1 MNIVKKVGLATAVGA
16 LTVAVTATPE
26 RALSADFYKGKKVTM
41 LIGTSPGGGYDR
53 YGRLVGRHIGRF
65 LPGEPS
71 VVPKNMPGAG
81 SRNALNFLYGVAP
94 QDGTYLGVMQRD
106 AIFDPLFEGKK
117 KKSLA
122 RFDPTK
128 FNWIGSANVE
138 TALAVA
144 WHTSPVKTYKDLFD
158 KELTV
163 GATAPASILVWMP
176 NMLGNMLGMKFKVIA
191 GYNGGSEIDL
201 AMERGEVQGRA
212 IYSWTSLKARRL
224 KWVKDGKLRILFQMG
239 VEKHPELQNVPNALD
254 FAKNDEQKRIL
265 KLMFSVN
272 SFGRPFMAGPKV
284 PPARVKDLRTAFEA
298 TVGDA
303 GFLKDAK
310 KARADITPVG
320 WSTLQSLMS
329 EAYQTPRPLLDKIA
343 VLRKPKGTVQMRATN
358 YRTVDGKISKIRA
371 KGRRMMVM
379 FEEKG
384 KRVRAKVHGRMTKV
398 MIGGK
403 RAKGKA
409 IKVGM
414 TCKITYEGDNTFA
427 KSIVCP

>member
-1 MNIVKKVGLATAVGA
+1 MNIAKTIGSAAVAGFMA
-16 LTVAVTATPE
+16 AAVTATPD
-26 RALSADFYKGKKVTM
+26 RALSADFYKGKKLIM

-65 LPGEPS
+65 LPGNPS

-81 SRNALNFLYGVAP
+81 SRSALNFLYNVAA

-117 KKSLA
+117 KSLA
-122 RFDPTK
+122 KFDPTK

-138 TALAVA
+138 TALTVA

-163 GATAPASILVWMP
+163 GATAPSSILVWMP
-176 NMLGNMLGMKFKVIA
+176 HMLSHMLGMKFRVIA
-191 GYNGGSEIDL
+191 GYGGGSEIDL
-201 AMERGEVQGRA
+201 AMQRGEVQGRA
-212 IYSWTSLKARRL
+212 IYSWTSLKARHL

-239 VEKHPELQNVPNALD
+239 VEKNPELPNVPNALD

-272 SFGRPFMAGPKV
+272 SFGRPFMTGPKV
-284 PPARVKDLRTAFEA
+284 PPARVSDLRTAFTA
-298 TVGDA
+298 TMRDA
-303 GFLKDAK
+303 KFLKDAK
-310 KARADITPVG
+310 NSRVEISPVSAD
-320 WSTLQSLMS
+320 TLESLMA
-329 EAYQTPRPLLDKIA
+329 EAYQTPKTLLDKIA
-343 VLRKPKGTVQMRATN
+343 ALRKPTGKVQMRETH
-358 YRTVDGKISKIRA
+358 YRTVSGKIKKIRA
-371 KGRRMMVM
+371 KGRRMMVI
-379 FEEKG
+379 FKDKG
-384 KRVRAKVHGRMTKV
+384 KRSRAKVHGRMTKV
-398 MIGGK
+398 SIGGK
-403 RAKGKA
+403 RAKGKK

>member
-1 MNIVKKVGLATAVGA
+1 MNILKNIGWVVAAGA
-16 LTVAVTATPE
+16 FAFGATATPD
-26 RALSADFYKGKKVTM
+26 AAQSAEFYKGKNLIM

-53 YGRLVGRHIGRF
+53 YGRLVGRHINRF
-65 LPGEPS
+65 LPGKPR

-81 SRNALNFLYGVAP
+81 SRSALNFLYGVAP

-117 KKSLA
+117 SLA
-122 RFDPTK
+122 KFDPTK

-138 TALAVA
+138 TAIAVA
-144 WHTSPVKTYKDLFD
+144 WHTSPVKTYKDLYD
-158 KELTV
+158 KQLTV

-176 NMLGNMLGMKFKVIA
+176 NMLSNMLGMKFRVIA

-201 AMERGEVQGRA
+201 AMQRGEVQGRA

-224 KWVKDGKLRILFQMG
+224 KWLKDKKIRILFQMG
-239 VEKHPELQNVPNALD
+239 VEKHPELQDVPNALD
-254 FAKNDEQKRIL
+254 FAKNDEQRRIL
-265 KLMFSVN
+265 KLMFTVN
-272 SFGRPFMAGPKV
+272 SFGRPFMTGPKV
-284 PPARVKDLRTAFEA
+284 PAARVKDLRTAFEA
-298 TVGDA
+298 TMKDA
-303 GFLKDAK
+303 AFLKDAK
-310 KARADITPVG
+310 KVRSDITPVKA
-320 WSTLQSLMS
+320 STLDSLMA
-329 EAYQTPRPLLDKIA
+329 EAYKTPKALLNKIA
-343 VLRKPKGTVQMRATN
+343 ALRKPKGKVQMRATN

-379 FEEKG
+379 FKEKG

-398 MIGGK
+398 TIGGK

-427 KSIVCP
+427 KSIACR